1 MNRPYAL
8 RLGVNRCLKTFR
20 LSTEKPL
27 VMNPD
32 AFPGDRLARW
42 LAHPADPQRA
52 TFQTAVLALV
62 IYAVLAVLQQFQ
74 VNAGM
79 VEQGAAIR
87 QTVFCLVGA
96 LTFVLLI
103 QSGLNRHL
111 RNDPALLQAQCGFAV
126 IATAGSYAI
135 QGPNRDAVLSLVTL
149 IMVFG
154 MFVLTAAQAV
164 RLAVFA
170 WAVLGAVMLWKA
182 LTDPAHNS
190 PALELFHFSLAGVVL
205 LGIALQSVRL
215 ARLRLHLD
223 RQNTALSSAL
233 EQIGRLVTRDDL
245 TGLLNRRHMS
255 ELLVDE
261 KARHDRSGL
270 PTSVALVDIDLF
282 KRINDQFGHAAGDAV
297 LKGFAQTASASLRTS
312 DRLARWGGE
321 EFPLLLPDTDAAAA
335 LLCIER
341 IRSHLAAV
349 AFVPEQPD
357 LQVTFSAGLSVLGAD
372 ETVDAMIERADQ
384 AMYAAKRG
392 GRNCTMVG

>member
-1 MNRPYAL
+1 MNR
-8 RLGVNRCLKTFR
+8 GLKTCR
-20 LSTEKPL
+20 LYTEKPL
-27 VMNPD
+27 VTNPD
-32 AFPGDRLARW
+32 AYPGHRLARW

-52 TFQTAVLALV
+52 TLQTAVLAFV
-62 IYAVLAVLQQFQ
+62 IYAVLAVLQQFE

-79 VEQGAAIR
+79 IDQWASIR
-87 QTVFCLVGA
+87 LTVCYLSGA
-96 LTFVLLI
+96 LAFVLVI
-103 QSGLNRHL
+103 RSGRNRLL
-111 RNDPALLQAQCGFAV
+111 RSDPALLQAQCGFAV
-126 IATAGSYAI
+126 MVTAGSYAI
-135 QGPNRDAVLSLVTL
+135 QGPNRGAVLSMVAL

-154 MFVLTAAQAV
+154 MFVLTAVQAV

-182 LTDPAHNS
+182 LTDPVHHR

-233 EQIGRLVTRDDL
+233 EQIRRLATRDDL

-297 LKGFAQTASASLRTS
+297 LKGFAQTVSASLRTG

-321 EFPLLLPDTDAAAA
+321 EFLLLLPETDAAAA
-335 LLCIER
+335 LFCIER

-357 LQVTFSAGLSVLGAD
+357 QQVTFSAGLSMLGAD
-372 ETVDAMIERADQ
+372 ETVEAMIERADQ

>member
-1 MNRPYAL
+1 MNRPHAL
-8 RLGVNRCLKTFR
+8 RLGVNRCLKTVR

-27 VMNPD
+27 VTNPD
-32 AFPGDRLARW
+32 AFPGHRLARW

-62 IYAVLAVLQQFQ
+62 IYVALAVLQQFQ

-79 VEQGAAIR
+79 VEQGAATR
-87 QTVFCLVGA
+87 QTVFCLAGA

-182 LTDPAHNS
+182 LTDPAHYR

-223 RQNTALSSAL
+223 RQNIALSSAL

-321 EFPLLLPDTDAAAA
+321 EFLLLLPETDAAAA

-357 LQVTFSAGLSVLGAD
+357 LQVTFSAGLSVLRAD

>member
-1 MNRPYAL
+1 MNRPHAP
-8 RLGVNRCLKTFR
+8 RQGVNRCLKTCW
-20 LSTEKPL
+20 LCTEKPL
-27 VMNPD
+27 VTNPD
-32 AFPGDRLARW
+32 ASARRRLARW
-42 LAHPADPQRA
+42 LAHPADPQR
-52 TFQTAVLALV
+52 TSFQTAVIALV
-62 IYAVLAVLQQFQ
+62 IYAVLAVVQQFQ

-87 QTVFCLVGA
+87 QTLFCLVGA
-96 LTFVLLI
+96 LTFVLVI

-111 RNDPALLQAQCGFAV
+111 RSDPALLQAQCGFAV
-126 IATAGSYAI
+126 IATAASYAV
-135 QGPNRDAVLSLVTL
+135 QGPNRGAVLSMVAL

-154 MFVLTAAQAV
+154 MFVLTAVQAV

-182 LTDPAHNS
+182 LTDPVHHR
-190 PALELFHFSLAGVVL
+190 PAIELFHFALAGVVL

-233 EQIGRLVTRDDL
+233 EQIRRLATRDDL

-270 PTSVALVDIDLF
+270 PTSVALIDIDLF

-297 LKGFAQTASASLRTS
+297 LKGFAQTTNACLRS
-312 DRLARWGGE
+312 GDRLARWGGE
-321 EFPLLLPDTDAAAA
+321 EFLLLLPDTDAAAA

-357 LQVTFSAGLSVLGAD
+357 LQVTFSAGLSVLGVD
-372 ETVDAMIERADQ
+372 ETVDALIERADQ
-384 AMYAAKRG
+384 AMYAAKRS